1 MRTPGYICLL
11 AGLERQIKQAL
22 RLDPANSVF
31 VFRITKN
38 MGKSSGPSKQC
49 LCVQNYQEYG

>member
-1 MRTPGYICLL
+1 VSLCSELPRIWVSH
-11 AGLERQIKQAL
+11 
-22 RLDPANSVF
+22 LDPANSVF

>member
-38 MGKSSGPSKQC
+38 MGKSSAYIYI
-49 LCVQNYQEYG
+49 NYIHKLTASI